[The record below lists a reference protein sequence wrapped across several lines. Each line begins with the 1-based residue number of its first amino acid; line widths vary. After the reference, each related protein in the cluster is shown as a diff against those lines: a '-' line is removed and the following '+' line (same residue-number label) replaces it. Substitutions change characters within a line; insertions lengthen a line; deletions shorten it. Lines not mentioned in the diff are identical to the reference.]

1 MVSRILTSPLQSAT
15 KLIKQWDWK
24 LFLLIFLYMALPQFY
39 HSYSIYL
46 IGNAIPDT
54 NALATVAQWQFVD
67 LLLEVVQETFVLAI
81 FFFVGK
87 GMQSKQGPA
96 SQIKTSMTMIL
107 LFSIVLAVTLF
118 SLSSHF
124 VAIIGT
130 PETIRATTSTF
141 LKIKTAGIP
150 IFLLSAACVIIVETV
165 NRKKLILTL
174 AILQVIYRFI
184 LDSLFYGGYSFS
196 LNMGVLGVAWS
207 DTLASLALLI
217 TALILI
223 RHLAWG
229 KLKNWKSLFSFKDW
243 RSYLRVGAWSGL
255 DSLVRNVA
263 YFFMIVRLL
272 NLLGANQIGGYYL
285 AMHIFWSFLLVPIL
299 ALSETSKV
307 LIANSSANII
317 KVRSLWYSSLLI
329 GSLFL
334 LLWLIFLPFW
344 QSFAGLLNSNGEIV
358 NFSTTAMAILIVPYI
373 LFALNNVTDSIFYGV
388 GKTQYQAYQAIIT
401 NGTVY
406 VVAFVA
412 YLTGLWEPTFTS
424 ILILFGIG
432 ILVDSILTVYYA
444 IRVVYQRNI
453 WLKPGVSMVPDEKAL
468 GG

>member
-1 MVSRILTSPLQSAT
+1 MMHRQTILNSINQGLE
-15 KLIKQWDWK
+15 LLRQWDWR

-39 HSYSIYL
+39 RSYSVYL

-87 GMQSKQGPA
+87 GLQSKQGPG
-96 SQIKTSMTMIL
+96 SPIRTSLKMIF

-130 PETIRATTSTF
+130 PETIREITSTF

-150 IFLLSAACVIIVETV
+150 IFLLSAASVIIVETV

-174 AILQVIYRFI
+174 AILQVVYRFV
-184 LDSLFYGGYSFS
+184 LDSLFYGGYPFS

-217 TALILI
+217 SALIMI
-223 RHLAWG
+223 RPLALE
-229 KLKNWKSLFSFKDW
+229 KLKNWRSFFSFKEW
-243 RSYLRVGAWSGL
+243 RVYLKVGAWSGL

-272 NLLGANQIGGYYL
+272 NLLGENHIGGYYL

-299 ALSETSKV
+299 ALSESAKV
-307 LIANSSANII
+307 LIANNSANIA
-317 KVRSLWYSSLLI
+317 KVRTLWYSSLVI
-329 GSLFL
+329 GSIVV
-334 LLWLIFLPFW
+334 LLWLVFLPFW
-344 QSFAGLLNSNGEIV
+344 RNFAGLLNSNGEMV
-358 NFSTTAMAILIVPYI
+358 NLSTEAMTILIIPYI
-373 LFALNNVTDSIFYGV
+373 LFALNTVTDSIFYGV

-406 VVAFVA
+406 VIAFVA
-412 YLTGLWEPTFTS
+412 YLTGLWSPSFTS
-424 ILILFGIG
+424 ILVLFGIG
-432 ILVDSILTVYYA
+432 ILVDSILTVFYA
-444 IRVVYQRNI
+444 LRVLFPRNTGR
-453 WLKPGVSMVPDEKAL
+453 LLQG
-468 GG
+468 